1 MFYNLFF
8 AYRTPFIILASFII
22 FKLVYIYF
30 HNKKPKDII
39 LFGSDLSLGVYLI
52 HGMFLDVTTKYVDYK
67 NVIPIIGIPSF
78 TLYIL
83 VLSLISVYILRKI
96 KYINKII

>member
-1 MFYNLFF
+1 
-8 AYRTPFIILASFII
+8 
-22 FKLVYIYF
+22 
-30 HNKKPKDII
+30 
-39 LFGSDLSLGVYLI
+39 
-52 HGMFLDVTTKYVDYK
+52 MFLDVTTKYVDYK

-78 TLYIL
+78 TIYIL